1 MARIGAR
8 TVHKIDKNKITRIFG
23 LFLLVIAIKFLS
35 EYFKL

>member
-8 TVHKIDKNKITRIFG
+8 TVHEIDKKKISKYFG
-23 LFLLVIAIKFLS
+23 IFLLIVSLKFLF